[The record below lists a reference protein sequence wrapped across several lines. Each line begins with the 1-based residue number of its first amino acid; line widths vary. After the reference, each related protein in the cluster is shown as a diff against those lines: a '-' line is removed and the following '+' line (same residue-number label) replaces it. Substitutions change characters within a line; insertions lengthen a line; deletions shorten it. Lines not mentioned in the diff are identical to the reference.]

1 MTDLLAKIKRDGPAM
16 ALAAVGVL
24 AVVTVGIG
32 IFVASIRVL
41 LPATYSLFP
50 GIDPTTL
57 AAAVG
62 FGPAAVYGITVAVL
76 IRRYVVFGD

>member
-1 MTDLLAKIKRDGPAM
+1 MTDLVPKIKREGPTM

-24 AVVTVGIG
+24 VVVAVGLG

-41 LPATYSLFP
+41 LPAAYSMAP
-50 GIDPTTL
+50 GTDPNAL

-62 FGPAAVYGITVAVL
+62 FGPTAVYGITVAVL
-76 IRRYVVFGD
+76 IRRYVVRGD